1 MPPAPA
7 GVAATAGDTRVTLTW
22 GPVAGATSY
31 NVYWS
36 TTPGVTTAN
45 GTQIAGAWNPR
56 WKQTS
61 AEATTAQLSA
71 APAYFNQGAFTTL
84 YGASYPFSLPYSAG
98 LDELRTYLGQLDLPL
113 WQLREALLP
122 LSGAT
127 TTQQA
132 AVAAERLQLPPHAV
146 DLTAN
151 VNFVPTQVAW
161 GTPLPPTDP
170 VAYVAP
176 VPAFLQAA
184 SVTYECLL
192 ELLDVEWVQ
201 GGLGVG
207 IVGADG
213 TCSTSTMSLAPINAD
228 FLDRVIVSSASG
240 WPPATRCGSS
250 TCCSAWPWS
259 ATVPST
265 RPRSAAPLAFEQ
277 LADKTKLGVDNQ
289 LAFYQDIDTQAHQ
302 GPGGTTTTSLYA
314 QVFLNATVTSVAP
327 DPDLAA
333 IATGGTI
340 DDPVLSDHVAAV
352 QPALGVSAADA
363 ATLFGL
369 TDNQLTLANL
379 SFIYRVS
386 LLANAAALPISN
398 LITLAELLSP
408 TAPSPSEAVASL
420 FASPAATLEFLSQ
433 ANAAKR
439 SGLTLD
445 ALTYLFTPPSTTA
458 LTLPITDV
466 QTTVTVM
473 SSAGFPSANFYV
485 SIGAEVLLVTAV
497 SGAGGTTW
505 AVTRG
510 QQGTAGAAAAAG
522 ATVALSGQWPT
533 TAQMTQSDI
542 ATALGTVRQ
551 AVASVLSAS
560 TTLAAPITAAA
571 KTITVASG
579 TGFPQ
584 PNFTVAIGSEIPPG
598 DRGGR

>member
-1 MPPAPA
+1 M
-7 GVAATAGDTRVTLTW
+7 
-22 GPVAGATSY
+22 
-31 NVYWS
+31 
-36 TTPGVTTAN
+36 
-45 GTQIAGAWNPR
+45 
-56 WKQTS
+56 
-61 AEATTAQLSA
+61 
-71 APAYFNQGAFTTL
+71 
-84 YGASYPFSLPYSAG
+84 
-98 LDELRTYLGQLDLPL
+98 
-113 WQLREALLP
+113 P

-228 FLDRVIVSSASG
+228 FLDRAHRFLRLWV
-240 WPPATRCGSS
+240 ATGYKM
-250 TCCSAWPWS
+250 WELDLLLH
-259 ATVPST
+259 
-265 RPRSAAPLAFEQ
+265 AAVVGNGALDEAALAALLAFEQ

-352 QPALGVSAADA
+352 QPALGV
-363 ATLFGL
+363 
-369 TDNQLTLANL
+369 
-379 SFIYRVS
+379 
-386 LLANAAALPISN
+386 
-398 LITLAELLSP
+398 E
-408 TAPSPSEAVASL
+408 
-420 FASPAATLEFLSQ
+420 
-433 ANAAKR
+433 
-439 SGLTLD
+439 
-445 ALTYLFTPPSTTA
+445 
-458 LTLPITDV
+458 
-466 QTTVTVM
+466 
-473 SSAGFPSANFYV
+473 
-485 SIGAEVLLVTAV
+485 
-497 SGAGGTTW
+497 
-505 AVTRG
+505 
-510 QQGTAGAAAAAG
+510 
-522 ATVALSGQWPT
+522 
-533 TAQMTQSDI
+533 
-542 ATALGTVRQ
+542 
-551 AVASVLSAS
+551 
-560 TTLAAPITAAA
+560 
-571 KTITVASG
+571 
-579 TGFPQ
+579 
-584 PNFTVAIGSEIPPG
+584 
-598 DRGGR
+598 RGGRGDAFRPH

>member
-1 MPPAPA
+1 
-7 GVAATAGDTRVTLTW
+7 
-22 GPVAGATSY
+22 
-31 NVYWS
+31 
-36 TTPGVTTAN
+36 
-45 GTQIAGAWNPR
+45 
-56 WKQTS
+56 
-61 AEATTAQLSA
+61 
-71 APAYFNQGAFTTL
+71 
-84 YGASYPFSLPYSAG
+84 
-98 LDELRTYLGQLDLPL
+98 
-113 WQLREALLP
+113 
-122 LSGAT
+122 
-127 TTQQA
+127 
-132 AVAAERLQLPPHAV
+132 
-146 DLTAN
+146 
-151 VNFVPTQVAW
+151 
-161 GTPLPPTDP
+161 
-170 VAYVAP
+170 
-176 VPAFLQAA
+176 
-184 SVTYECLL
+184 
-192 ELLDVEWVQ
+192 
-201 GGLGVG
+201 
-207 IVGADG
+207 
-213 TCSTSTMSLAPINAD
+213 MS
-228 FLDRVIVSSASG
+228 
-240 WPPATRCGSS
+240 
-250 TCCSAWPWS
+250 
-259 ATVPST
+259 
-265 RPRSAAPLAFEQ
+265 
-277 LADKTKLGVDNQ
+277 
-289 LAFYQDIDTQAHQ
+289 
-302 GPGGTTTTSLYA
+302 
-314 QVFLNATVTSVAP
+314 
-327 DPDLAA
+327 
-333 IATGGTI
+333 
-340 DDPVLSDHVAAV
+340 
-352 QPALGVSAADA
+352 SAADA

-584 PNFTVAIGSEIPPG
+584 PNFTVAIGSEILLVTAVAGSGNTTWTVVRGQQGTTAAAAATGAAVTPTGGDVNGAAIAAVAANAHTAGGTPLANDVSALVLQQLDLPGGSLALLAVLTDPSFTGSSAAITVANFPDQFLAVQLFDKVAVLVRSLKFVASDLGWLLANAAVYSGLDFSQLPVENGQPTLDLSGMLTTLLLVQLARLWTAAPPTSPVQTLYDMVSGVNDGSLSSAAAAQTQLASITGWPLADIERVRCPARDGVPCRLHAAGRVQLPVHARG
-598 DRGGR
+598 DGQERAGNRGPACGLGSRATRRGHGRGDGSRRPRCREGAAVD